1 MRFEDLK
8 VSVDPSYEPE
18 ISIEDSKQYIHGAL
32 NVLGEDYIQMV
43 EQAYS
48 DRWIDFVKI
57 KEKTQ
62 VLTVLYYT
70 HSYVFISWT
79 GKMTETFVLAH

>member
-32 NVLGEDYIQMV
+32 NVLGEDYNKWLSKHIV
-43 EQAYS
+43 
-48 DRWIDFVKI
+48 IV
-57 KEKTQ
+57 
-62 VLTVLYYT
+62 
-70 HSYVFISWT
+70 
-79 GKMTETFVLAH
+79 G